1 MPDLSARLSIGFSW
15 AGHTTMH
22 ILSALFLTVVL
33 ALEPAWSMTYDDL
46 IRLWTVG
53 SLMIGLG
60 APLAGWLGD
69 RWSDARMMVLFFLLT
84 GGGAIGAGLTSEP
97 VALTLALT
105 VLGLGASIYHPVG
118 MSWLIK
124 NSVNPG
130 AALGTQGLF
139 GSLGVA
145 CAALV
150 AGTLTDLISWRAAF
164 IIPRLVQR
172 RRRCCPCRLHRHGF
186 GGRPQR

>member
-84 GGGAIGAGLTSEP
+84 GIFSQPLLHESGECSKRTSAISTERLT
-97 VALTLALT
+97 
-105 VLGLGASIYHPVG
+105 
-118 MSWLIK
+118 MSYPR
-124 NSVNPG
+124 NSK
-130 AALGTQGLF
+130 LF
-139 GSLGVA
+139 SSPRAVETISSGCNAPPSNWTGNSL
-145 CAALV
+145 
-150 AGTLTDLISWRAAF
+150 
-164 IIPRLVQR
+164 
-172 RRRCCPCRLHRHGF
+172 
-186 GGRPQR
+186 